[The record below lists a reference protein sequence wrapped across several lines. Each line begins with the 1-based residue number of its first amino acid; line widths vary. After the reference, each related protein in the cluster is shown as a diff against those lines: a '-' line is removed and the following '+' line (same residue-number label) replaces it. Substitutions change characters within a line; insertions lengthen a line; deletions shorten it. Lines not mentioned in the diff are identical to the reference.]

1 MEFVWQRP
9 INSLWKT
16 NAFKVDSLSNQKDNL
31 KKYYRY
37 NILLYK
43 SINYEDKKDS
53 SIYELLF
60 QLNNKQELFYNYKID
75 KRKLFDMSGG
85 IPCQ

>member
-1 MEFVWQRP
+1 MEFIWQGP

-16 NAFKVDSLSNQKDNL
+16 NTFEVDSLSNQKDNL
-31 KKYYRY
+31 KNTIDIIFYY
-37 NILLYK
+37 
-43 SINYEDKKDS
+43 INPLIMKIKKDS